1 MLVRSA
7 NINDVCNIKHLIL
20 ELESFHNM
28 LMPDIFKDKVEANI
42 DKQIKNILRR
52 NNSAVFIAE
61 IDNAA
66 AGMIQVS
73 IKNVKPDVFLKGREY
88 ALLENFIVKTEY
100 RNLGIGKMLLCAGE
114 DYAKSLNIRCIEL
127 NVYEI
132 NNNAVK
138 FYERYGYAVKLRRMK
153 KDI

>member
-1 MLVRSA
+1 MLIRLA
-7 NINDVCNIKHLIL
+7 NINDVCNIKLLIL
-20 ELESFHNM
+20 ELENFHNL

-42 DKQIKNILRR
+42 DNQVKNILRR

-66 AGMIQVS
+66 AGMIEVS
-73 IKNVKPDVFLKGREY
+73 IKKVKPDVFLKEREY
-88 ALLENFIVKTEY
+88 ALLENFIVKDEY

-114 DYAKSLNIRCIEL
+114 NYAKSLNIRYVEL

-132 NNNAVK
+132 NSSAIE
-138 FYERYGYAVKLRRMK
+138 FYERCGYSAKLRRMK
-153 KDI
+153 KEI